1 MPQTCH
7 GSLTLAQADFQGNC
21 QDMGKTTVKAERT
34 PMPETTTNKG
44 RTGDIGFAT
53 SLRIQEEKHQC
64 GKASKPKEGGR
75 QQPRNKA
82 DI

>member
-1 MPQTCH
+1 
-7 GSLTLAQADFQGNC
+7 
-21 QDMGKTTVKAERT
+21 MGKTTVKVERT
-34 PMPETTTNKG
+34 PMPETTTKKKKKKG

-75 QQPRNKA
+75 QQPRYKA